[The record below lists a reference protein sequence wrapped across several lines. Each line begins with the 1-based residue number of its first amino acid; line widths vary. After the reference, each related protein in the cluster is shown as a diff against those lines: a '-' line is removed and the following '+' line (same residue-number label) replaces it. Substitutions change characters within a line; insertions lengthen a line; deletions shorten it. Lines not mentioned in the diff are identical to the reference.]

1 MAFYA
6 DTPEGRRFVE
16 RVKGYFEAAK
26 DRIDLAAIRDK
37 MVKELKR
44 APNITDD
51 EKARIEDGIF
61 TMHGEVLRRK
71 ELNMK
76 SKNSL
81 TDLYSQSVK
90 VAKKYPRDSFEF
102 KAQERL
108 AAEFWKNFTEAER
121 KELERLG
128 YFARNTIVSTNAV
141 VAKALA
147 MNGWDSKMGWEF
159 ESKIESA
166 IKSELGTVTD
176 VGAAFKDGGY
186 DTGGSRNGAI
196 SVGLY
201 DDKARKNVGRIKQ
214 IVEKIL
220 KQYGGGRITSQKVMK
235 LAGEDAVEFTV
246 VRNSRA
252 MNAALKVGQKA
263 KYFDTHKN
271 WRGEWVDVT
280 VVGESGGKYDV
291 KTSSGAIVRGL
302 SADGKFSSLKAVN
315 ASWGKAVCND
325 KNLPLETTMKEEFR
339 LLIRYKREI
348 DNFLHATSYVIER
361 LMDAYKRVKAEG
373 DKEAEAWA
381 QKFAY
386 KAHELYEA
394 VKKNKIL

>member
-1 MAFYA
+1 MAVYA

-71 ELNMK
+71 GLNMK

-147 MNGWDSKMGWEF
+147 MNGWDSKMEWEF

-246 VRNSRA
+246 ARNSRA
-252 MNAALKVGQKA
+252 MNDMVVVNKPVDMPMDAVDEDKITIMMEEYTHQYGKRRMPRPLRTTYDKLGSYLERWGLSSNKGAIIGALKKGKPYR
-263 KYFDTHKN
+263 K
-271 WRGEWVDVT
+271 ELDVKLKIEF
-280 VVGESGGKYDV
+280 VGE
-291 KTSSGAIVRGL
+291 
-302 SADGKFSSLKAVN
+302 
-315 ASWGKAVCND
+315 
-325 KNLPLETTMKEEFR
+325 
-339 LLIRYKREI
+339 
-348 DNFLHATSYVIER
+348 
-361 LMDAYKRVKAEG
+361 
-373 DKEAEAWA
+373 
-381 QKFAY
+381 
-386 KAHELYEA
+386 
-394 VKKNKIL
+394 